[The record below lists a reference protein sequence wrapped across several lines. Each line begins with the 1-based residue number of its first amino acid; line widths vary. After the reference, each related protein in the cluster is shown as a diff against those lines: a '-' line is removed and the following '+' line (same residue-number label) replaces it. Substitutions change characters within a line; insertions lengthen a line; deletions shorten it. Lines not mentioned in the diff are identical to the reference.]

1 MATITLTTTANQ
13 DTILAR
19 LLTSMNVERTA
30 QSLAPYVDVPAMVRG
45 ILVGAVQ
52 SWRSQQDDEDL
63 RQVGAAYVAAPSA
76 TQATVRSTLG
86 L

>member
-13 DTILAR
+13 DAILAR
-19 LLTSMNVERTA
+19 LLIA
-30 QSLAPYVDVPAMVRG
+30 QNADRAAQQLAPYADAPAMVRG
-45 ILVGAVQ
+45 ILVAAVQ
-52 SWRSQQDDEDL
+52 SWRAQQNDEDL